1 MKTFVSLLGSAALFC
16 SLQAGA
22 VDSDAVLGG
31 AIGGGAGAAIGDE
44 IGGRDG
50 AIAGSAIGAAIG
62 TAVATSD
69 DGHGD
74 KRKVIYVEEHHR
86 HGPPGHAYG
95 IPPGH
100 AKHHKHHKH
109 Y

>member
-1 MKTFVSLLGSAALFC
+1 MKTFITVLGSALLLC

-22 VDSDAVLGG
+22 VDADAVLGG

-44 IGGRDG
+44 IGGREG
-50 AIAGSAIGAAIG
+50 AIAGSAIGAALG

-69 DGHGD
+69 DGHGQ
-74 KRKVIYVEEHHR
+74 KRKVIYVEEHD

-95 IPPGH
+95 HRIPPGH
-100 AKHHKHHKH
+100 AKHHRH